1 MEGLPYA
8 VNYDFIPFAYP
19 NGTSA
24 GTYDDMIQH
33 VFLGDFDAMSFG
45 FLNTEINEDFRGPL
59 THQVGTG
66 LWFSFSTM
74 VFAQRERVF
83 SNLARFFP
91 LGSSLVPDVSRSIL
105 KLTEGDLMKEL
116 ENKWFGNETTCSNSD
131 PMVSDSSSLGL
142 DSYGH
147 ILMTKGIRAMLRVYD
162 GKDLSSHT
170 FRNNKLGDEPL
181 TSCSSCPPSP
191 SNLSYSNGKDITDLG
206 EERMD
211 AREDDSPAIDELD
224 LRDQKC

>member
-1 MEGLPYA
+1 MKIFVGLSP
-8 VNYDFIPFAYP
+8 IK
-19 NGTSA
+19 
-24 GTYDDMIQH
+24 
-33 VFLGDFDAMSFG
+33 
-45 FLNTEINEDFRGPL
+45 
-59 THQVGTG
+59 
-66 LWFSFSTM
+66 
-74 VFAQRERVF
+74 
-83 SNLARFFP
+83 LARACGSLSQQWFLHSGRECLATWLDGFAFVFP

-142 DSYGH
+142 DRFWGLFLIVGVASLLALIIFIASFLCSYGH

-191 SNLSYSNGKDITDLG
+191 SNLSYSDGKDITDLG